1 MERRRNE
8 GWALTEG
15 KALPFSADEL
25 SLLGVCMGCVSV
37 PQLGAGL
44 PGYSRERMELVLP
57 AMVKRLEEKGAL
69 NCVFGHAPRVQAG
82 YRELVEAVFEP
93 EAVLDVSLSR
103 KGTLRCFVKGE
114 TCLGTDG
121 ETGLYAIKGRKALA
135 EALQKR
141 IPSGTV
147 GEMAF
152 TLPMETAEQVQKLSD
167 SFRRKE
173 ARRLLEECLDRE
185 KAELWLTLLSGPC
198 RWLEIRLWSH
208 EDNSYRLEKAD
219 RFAFV
224 RQGIYEVLSRED
236 AVQVRGAG
244 EETVQKC
251 MYCMEGMK

>member
-15 KALPFSADEL
+15 KALPVTADEL
-25 SLLGVCMGCVSV
+25 SLLGVCMGYVSV
-37 PQLGAGL
+37 PQLGAKL

-57 AMVKRLEEKGAL
+57 SMVQQLEEKGAL
-69 NCVFGHAPRVQAG
+69 HCAFGHAPQVQAG
-82 YRELVEAVFEP
+82 YRELAEAVFEP

-103 KGTLRCFVKGE
+103 KGTLRCFLKGE
-114 TCLGTDG
+114 TCIGTDG

-141 IPSGTV
+141 IPTGTA

-152 TLPMETAEQVQKLSD
+152 TLPMETARQVQKLTD
-167 SFRRKE
+167 SFQRKE
-173 ARRLLEECLDRE
+173 ARRLLEECLDKE

-198 RWLEIRLWSH
+198 RWLEMRLWSH
-208 EDNSYRLEKAD
+208 EDNSYRLEKSA

-224 RQGIYEVLSRED
+224 RQGIYEVLSLKD
-236 AVQVRGAG
+236 AVQVQGA
-244 EETVQKC
+244 EEGDVQC
-251 MYCMEGMK
+251 CMEGMK